1 MSTFKELGLSD
12 KLLKSIEILGFS
24 QPTRIQKDS
33 IPLILSGKDIIGE
46 SETGS
51 GKTLAFGCGIIEKC
65 SREGGIQALVLTPT
79 RELAEQVKDSMK
91 ELVHKPRLNV
101 LAIYGG
107 TSINAQIKHLTRANV
122 VVATPGRLLDHL
134 ERGTINLSNV
144 KILVMDEA
152 DRMFDMGFIDDV
164 KKIIKRCPRERQT
177 LFFSATISPDVKKL
191 ANRHMVEPETI
202 LAGNIVDPAKLKQTI
217 IRVSKNQKFSLLTHF
232 LKQEDEPLAMV
243 FCNTRHLSDFVDK
256 NLRFNGIKAAA
267 IHGGLTQNARLKAI
281 DRFHNHEVDVLVCT
295 DVAAR
300 GLHIKNVSHVIN
312 YDLPP
317 DPNDYIHRIGRTARA
332 GESGQVI
339 NILTNF
345 DKNLMKKIQWQNKAF
360 KVENMEVNDFKEA
373 KITTTMGRIKQD
385 HSARP
390 GSGQKWD
397 NRDGG
402 YRNSQ
407 EKHRSWKSSS
417 SGQNENWKSNSKPGS
432 YKKNSDGF
440 KGNSG
445 GYKGKS
451 DDRNSKPGGYKGKS
465 DGYKGKSSGNN
476 GKSGGYRGKSDDR
489 NSKPS
494 GYIGNSGGYKG
505 KSSGNSDEPKKD
517 WRAGKNRDGGKDKFG
532 NYKKRSSGKPNGNSK
547 PNSYKSKSGG
557 NSNGPNK
564 DWRSDKNKRGNKSK
578 SGGHQGG
585 YQGQNIIN

>member
-1 MSTFKELGLSD
+1 MSTFDELGLSD
-12 KLLKSIEILGFS
+12 KLLESIRRLEFS
-24 QPTRIQKDS
+24 EPTRIQKDC
-33 IPLILSGKDIIGE
+33 IPFILNGKDIIGE

-65 SREGGIQALVLTPT
+65 SRKEGIQALVLTPT
-79 RELAEQVKDSMK
+79 RELAEQVKDSIK
-91 ELVHKPRLNV
+91 ELVYKPRLNV

-122 VVATPGRLLDHL
+122 VVATPGRLLDHID
-134 ERGTINLSNV
+134 RGTIDLKNV

-164 KKIIKRCPRERQT
+164 KKIIKRCPKERQT

-202 LAGNIVDPAKLKQTI
+202 LAGNIVDPSKLKQVT
-217 IRVSKNQKFSLLTHF
+217 IRVSKNKKFSLLTHF

-256 NLRFNGIKAAA
+256 NLRFNGIKSVA

-281 DRFHNHEVDVLVCT
+281 DRFHSHEVNVLVCT

-332 GESGQVI
+332 GESGQVV

-345 DKNLMKKIQWQNKAF
+345 DKNLMKKIQWQYKAF
-360 KVENMEVNDFKEA
+360 KIENMEMDDFKDA
-373 KITTTMGRIKQD
+373 KITTTMGRIKKD

-390 GSGQKWD
+390 GSGKWD
-397 NRDGG
+397 TKESG

-407 EKHRSWKSSS
+407 EKHKSWKSSS
-417 SGQNENWKSNSKPGS
+417 TGKNEGWQSNSKPGS
-432 YKKNSDGF
+432 YRRNSDD
-440 KGNSG
+440 N
-445 GYKGKS
+445 KGKPNGKS
-451 DDRNSKPGGYKGKS
+451 SKPGGYKGKS
-465 DGYKGKSSGNN
+465 DSYKGKSDGRK
-476 GKSGGYRGKSDDR
+476 GK
-489 NSKPS
+489 
-494 GYIGNSGGYKG
+494 SGGYKG
-505 KSSGNSDEPKKD
+505 KDDKKD
-517 WRAGKNRDGGKDKFG
+517 KYG
-532 NYKKRSSGKPNGNSK
+532 NYKKSSSGKPNGHK
-547 PNSYKSKSGG
+547 PKSGGNYKSKSGG
-557 NSNGPNK
+557 NSNGPKK
-564 DWRSDKNKRGNKSK
+564 DWRSEKNKHGKNSK
-578 SGGHQGG
+578 PGGYQGGHQGRK
-585 YQGQNIIN
+585 

>member
-1 MSTFKELGLSD
+1 MSTFDELGLSD
-12 KLLKSIEILGFS
+12 KLLESIRRLEFS
-24 QPTRIQKDS
+24 EPTRIQRDS
-33 IPLILSGKDIIGE
+33 IPLILDGKDIIGE

-65 SREGGIQALVLTPT
+65 SRKEGIQALVLTPT

-91 ELVHKPRLNV
+91 ELIYKPRLNV

-122 VVATPGRLLDHL
+122 VVATPGRLLDHID
-134 ERGTINLSNV
+134 RGTIDLGNV

-152 DRMFDMGFIDDV
+152 DSMFDMGFIDDV
-164 KKIIKRCPRERQT
+164 NKIIKRCPRERQT
-177 LFFSATISPDVKKL
+177 LFFSATISREVKKL

-202 LAGNIVDPAKLKQTI
+202 LAGNIVDPSKLKQSI

-232 LKQEDEPLAMV
+232 LKQENEPLAMV

-256 NLRFNGIKAAA
+256 NLRFNGIKAAT

-281 DRFHNHEVDVLVCT
+281 DRFHAHEVNVLVCT

-317 DPNDYIHRIGRTARA
+317 DPNDYVHRIGRTARA
-332 GESGQVI
+332 GESGQVV

-360 KVENMEVNDFKEA
+360 KIENMEINDFKDA
-373 KITTTMGRIKQD
+373 KITTTIGRIKKD

-397 NRDGG
+397 NKDGG
-402 YRNSQ
+402 SRNAQ
-407 EKHRSWKSSS
+407 EKHRSWKS
-417 SGQNENWKSNSKPGS
+417 QNTDNDRNNVYTKPGG
-432 YKKNSDGF
+432 KNNDWQSNKN
-440 KGNSG
+440 KGGNHKPNGHKSKTD

-451 DDRNSKPGGYKGKS
+451 DNYKGK
-465 DGYKGKSSGNN
+465 
-476 GKSGGYRGKSDDR
+476 DD
-489 NSKPS
+489 K
-494 GYIGNSGGYKG
+494 
-505 KSSGNSDEPKKD
+505 
-517 WRAGKNRDGGKDKFG
+517 KDKFG
-532 NYKKRSSGKPNGNSK
+532 NYKKRSSGNKSKSDGN
-547 PNSYKSKSGG
+547 YKSKSGG
-557 NSNGPNK
+557 NSNGPKK
-564 DWRSDKNKRGNKSK
+564 DWRSEKNKCGKNSKPGSYKSK
-578 SGGHQGG
+578 SGGHQGRK
-585 YQGQNIIN
+585 